1 MDDNIIPVLGIICL
15 FGLPMVGWIL
25 GRMMKHRERMEMLR
39 LGIAP
44 PPDGRGWNRNR
55 GSAWTQPPPPP
66 WAPGPAPVGP
76 AMPNYAAYE
85 DPSSA
90 QCTLRRGI
98 TTAAV
103 GFALLIGLSFI
114 GYRGGDGIFNPATIR
129 PGPWLLGGLIP
140 MFVGIA
146 QIIIALMSGAAFSI
160 GRMQPPP
167 GPLGPPPPGQR
178 SYGSAPASQPGPPG
192 PRYEELARPVPPP
205 DRTQ

>member
-1 MDDNIIPVLGIICL
+1 MDDQLIPLLGIICI

-39 LGIAP
+39 MGMIP
-44 PPDGRGWNRNR
+44 PPDGRGWKR
-55 GSAWTQPPPPP
+55 GDGFTGATVPPL
-66 WAPGPAPVGP
+66 WASGTTAPGAPAPGSGYNP
-76 AMPNYAAYE
+76 YDDPN
-85 DPSSA
+85 SA

-98 TTAAV
+98 VTTMV

-114 GYRGGDGIFNPATIR
+114 GYRGGDGLFSPATIR

-146 QIIIALMSGAAFSI
+146 QIIIALMSGAVFVF
-160 GRMQPPP
+160 RMGPPP
-167 GPLGPPPPGQR
+167 NGPLGPPPSQR
-178 SYGSAPASQPGPPG
+178 SYGSSQPGQPA

-205 DRTQ
+205 ERK

>member
-15 FGLPMVGWIL
+15 FGLPMLGWIL
-25 GRMMKHRERMEMLR
+25 GRVMKHRERMEMLR
-39 LGIAP
+39 LGMAP

-55 GSAWTQPPPPP
+55 GAWMPPPSAPPPP
-66 WAPGPAPVGP
+66 WAPQD
-76 AMPNYAAYE
+76 YAGYE
-85 DPSSA
+85 DPNSA
-90 QCTLRRGI
+90 QCTMRRGI

-114 GYRGGDGIFNPATIR
+114 GYHGGDGVFNPATIR

-146 QIIIALMSGAAFSI
+146 QIIIALMSGASFTI

-167 GPLGPPPPGQR
+167 GPFAPPPPPPPSQR
-178 SYGSAPASQPGPPG
+178 SYDAPPQSGQPG

-205 DRTQ
+205 DRT